1 MIAYKATIEGIVPI
15 LFNRFTEANQREL
28 AVGSIGRQTTET
40 KKEKALEKVYRNNN
54 GLYCPALCIKKAMT
68 LACSIG
74 SLKYGKKALGPI
86 LRAIAFIDPVEVP
99 FGVKEPDYIDE
110 QSGRIPPGPRGARV
124 MIYRPALSAGW
135 RLSFNITCFDDRV
148 SADQIKRALG
158 DAGIYQGLCDGRP
171 DFGRYIIKS
180 FEQIEGGK

>member
-1 MIAYKATIEGIVPI
+1 MNTYKATIEGIVPI
-15 LFNRFTEANQREL
+15 LFNRFTEANQKEL
-28 AVGSIGRQTTET
+28 DVGSTGRQTAEG
-40 KKEKALEKVYRNNN
+40 KNKRALEKVYRNQD
-54 GLYCPALCIKKAMT
+54 GLYCPALCVKKAMT

-86 LRAIAFIDPVEVP
+86 LRAVAFIDPTEIP
-99 FGVKEPDYIDE
+99 FGVQEPDYIDV

-124 MIYRPALSAGW
+124 MINRPALRAGW
-135 RLSFNITCFDDRV
+135 QLSFNIACFDDRV
-148 SADQIKRALG
+148 SGDQIRRALG